1 MSVFFM
7 LLLFSLNIFTIFAII
22 VLYLRQNRLS
32 KLEKE
37 QKAII
42 SEMEELLTGYL
53 MEMKEDNEALI
64 KAFTQTGIIPN
75 EEKIEESVKV
85 KTRPP
90 VDKEAESA
98 SESEKESFP
107 NYKEQ
112 CFIGDKR
119 KAANAYMNQ
128 TGKEE
133 EFKAANEM
141 KDKLELSA
149 EASILT
155 KQEAHVEK
163 DFSAMLQESLEEL
176 SLNEQVDYLVEQ
188 GLSIEDIAKKLNR
201 GQTEIELLIKF
212 RMNR

>member
-7 LLLFSLNIFTIFAII
+7 LLLFSLNIFTIFAVIL
-22 VLYLRQNRLS
+22 LYLRQNRLS

-37 QKAII
+37 QKATII
-42 SEMEELLTGYL
+42 EMEELLTGYL

-64 KAFTQTGIIPN
+64 KAFTQTDVLPN
-75 EEKIEESVKV
+75 EKKIEESVIV

-90 VDKEAESA
+90 IEKEAEL
-98 SESEKESFP
+98 EKESFP
-107 NYKEQ
+107 DYKEPSFNGKKLQ
-112 CFIGDKR
+112 
-119 KAANAYMNQ
+119 AANAYMNQ
-128 TGKEE
+128 TGIEE
-133 EFKAANEM
+133 EFKPANEV

-155 KQEAHVEK
+155 KQEARVEK
-163 DFSAMLQESLEEL
+163 DFSAMLQDSLEEL

-201 GQTEIELLIKF
+201 GQTEIELILKF
-212 RMNR
+212 RMDR